1 MKNITQAEWRQLIA
15 QDDQA
20 IIMDVRTPNEC
31 AEGIL
36 ENALMVDIF
45 DTSLFM
51 DTIQKLDK
59 SKSYYIYCRS
69 GNRSGQACQ
78 LMENLGFEKTYN
90 LIGGMMEWQG
100 ETIAPS
106 QKS

>member
-36 ENALMVDIF
+36 ENAMMVDIF

-100 ETIAPS
+100 ETITPS